1 MFLDRLVLKPIAENC
16 YIYHDG
22 KDCILFDPGSEYDII
37 KKFLENNNLSVKKI
51 LLTHCHFDHVGAV
64 YGIQKD
70 YNSETI
76 CCKNDIPLLDNLK
89 EMTVMFNVMNV
100 EKPEI
105 DSFVNDGDIIE
116 FNGVEIKVISTPGH
130 TAGSVCYY
138 IEHDKILVSGDTL
151 FLESIGRT
159 DFPTGSY
166 EAIEKSI
173 KEKLYRLPDDTLV
186 YPGHGFHTTI
196 GHEKMN
202 NPFIRI

>member
-22 KDCILFDPGSEYDII
+22 KDCILFDPGSEYDVI
-37 KKFLENNNLSVKKI
+37 KRYLEKNNLTVKKI

-64 YGIQKD
+64 AGVKKD
-70 YNSETI
+70 YKPELI
-76 CCKNDIPLLDNLK
+76 CCIDDTPLLENVS
-89 EMTVMFNVMNV
+89 EMASMFNVADV

-105 DSFVNDGDIIE
+105 DKFVKDGDVIE
-116 FNGVEIKVISTPGH
+116 FNGVDIKVISTPGH

-138 IEHDKILVSGDTL
+138 IESDKILISGDTL

-166 EAIEKSI
+166 EDIEKSI
-173 KEKLYRLPDDTLV
+173 KEKLYILPEDTLV